1 MRAPLSSLMGTGMI
15 SLAKCPLSVASA
27 ARRWLSSEYSSM
39 SSRVIFQRSA
49 STWEIRNCVH
59 RLPSMTSRYDCG
71 NGPVPPR
78 AFEAS
83 GTRLIDST
91 PQAIARS

>member
-1 MRAPLSSLMGTGMI
+1 
-15 SLAKCPLSVASA
+15 
-27 ARRWLSSEYSSM
+27 M

-49 STWEIRNCVH
+49 STCDTRNCVH
-59 RLPSMTSRYDCG
+59 RSPSITSRYDGG

-91 PQAIARS
+91 PHAMARS